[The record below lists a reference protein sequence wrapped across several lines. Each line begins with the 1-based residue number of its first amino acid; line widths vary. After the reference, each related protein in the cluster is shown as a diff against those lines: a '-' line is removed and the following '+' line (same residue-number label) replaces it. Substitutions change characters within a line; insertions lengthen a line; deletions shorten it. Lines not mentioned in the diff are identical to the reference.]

1 MKLVL
6 IGGGNFGNYESEPYN
21 LDVIDEKILALAEK
35 SHPRLL
41 FIGFN
46 IRANRIFG
54 ALKKHMLEKGVQCE
68 YLNYTE
74 FDNQK
79 TIDCKFKRADII
91 YLGGGNTID
100 YMQKIRKFGLDK
112 KLSESVNQN
121 KVMVGLSAGAIILSR
136 FGSSDSRHYKNG
148 NKFTAVKGLGFLD
161 IFLAPHFTNSGR
173 EEDMPRIMKNK
184 SKFVAIGL
192 DNLCALAVN
201 GEDFEIVKTN
211 NDVNV
216 YKMYY
221 KNGEF
226 EENKIAIFGKL
237 SDLLAKQ

>member
-6 IGGGNFGNYESEPYN
+6 IGGGSFGNYEDSPYN
-21 LDVIDEKILALAEK
+21 LHEIDKKIISLSNK

-54 ALKKHMLEKGVQCE
+54 ALKKQMLANNIQCE

-74 FDNQK
+74 FENQK
-79 TIDCKFKRADII
+79 SIDCKFKRADII

-112 KLSESVNQN
+112 KLRESFNQD
-121 KVMVGLSAGAIILSR
+121 KVLVGLSAGAIILSK
-136 FGSSDSRHYKNG
+136 FGSSDSRHYKNE
-148 NKFTAVKGLGFLD
+148 NKFTSAKGLGFLD
-161 IFLAPHFTNSGR
+161 IFLAPHFTGSGR

-184 SKFVAIGL
+184 SKYVAIGL
-192 DNLCALAVN
+192 DELCALAVN
-201 GEDFEIVKTN
+201 GEDFELIQSN
-211 NDVNV
+211 QDVCG
-216 YKMYY
+216 YKMFY
-221 KNGEF
+221 KNDEF
-226 EENKIAIFGKL
+226 IMRKLETCGKV
-237 SDLLAKQ
+237 SDLLIKQ

>member
-6 IGGGNFGNYESEPYN
+6 IGGGNYGNYESEPYN
-21 LDVIDEKILALAEK
+21 LDVIDKKILELAEK

-54 ALKKHMLEKGVQCE
+54 ALKKQMLKNQVQCE

-74 FDNQK
+74 FENK
-79 TIDCKFKRADII
+79 KSVDCKFKRADIV

-100 YMQKIRKFGLDK
+100 YMQKIRKFGLGV
-112 KLSESVNQN
+112 KLEESVNQN

-136 FGSSDSRHYKNG
+136 FGSSDSRHYKSG
-148 NKFTAVKGLGFLD
+148 DKFTTAKGLGFLD
-161 IFLAPHFTNSGR
+161 VFLAPHFSNSGR
-173 EEDMPRIMKNK
+173 KEDMPRIMKNK
-184 SKFVAIGL
+184 SKNIAIGL

-201 GEDFEIVKTN
+201 DDEFEIVQKN
-211 NDVNV
+211 QDSLG

-221 KNGEF
+221 KNKDFVMQKLEPR
-226 EENKIAIFGKL
+226 GKV

>member
-21 LDVIDEKILALAEK
+21 LDVIDEKILELAEK

-41 FIGFN
+41 FVGFN

-54 ALKKHMLEKGVQCE
+54 ALKKQMLKNGVQCE

-79 TIDCKFKRADII
+79 TIECKFKRADIV

-112 KLSESVNQN
+112 KLTESVNQN
-121 KVMVGLSAGAIILSR
+121 KVMVGISAGAIILSKL
-136 FGSSDSRHYKNG
+136 GSSDSRHYKNG

-161 IFLAPHFTNSGR
+161 ICLAPHFTNSGR
-173 EEDMPRIMKNK
+173 KEDMSRLMKNK
-184 SKFVAIGL
+184 SRLVAVGL
-192 DNLCALAVN
+192 DELCALVVN
-201 GEDFEIVKTN
+201 GERFEVVETN
-211 NDVNV
+211 DSSKA
-216 YKMYY
+216 YKMFY

-226 EENKIAIFGKL
+226 VMKDLEKLGKL
-237 SDLLAKQ
+237 SDLLVKQ